1 MPHLDSSTNIDG
13 IQFEDQAAALATP
26 ASGYWKLYAQSTGLK
41 FIEDDGI
48 IHVIHSGVKHVPLPL
63 DVGGGTATI
72 EAWRGSPSINLD
84 ADGETFYATFVAV
97 DWGAASDM
105 TLVFMV
111 GNEIAEDDGDDVS
124 ITATVHG
131 IADGETATDAGQAV
145 ACAQDLTGG
154 DEAINIVNK
163 VTGTIDYNEA
173 THPIALGDVV
183 TIKCAINLAGGGEC
197 TGPLHVIAWWVEH
210 D

>member
-1 MPHLDSSTNIDG
+1 MPHLDASTNIDG
-13 IQFEDQAAALATP
+13 VQFEDQAAALATP
-26 ASGYWKLYAQSTGLK
+26 ASGYWKLFAQSTGLK
-41 FIEDDGI
+41 LIEDDAVV
-48 IHVIHSGVKHVPLPL
+48 HVVHSGVATVPLPISA
-63 DVGGGTATI
+63 GGGTADT

-84 ADGETFYATFVAV
+84 ADGETFHATFVAV

-105 TLVFMV
+105 PLVLMV

-131 IADGETATDAGQAV
+131 TADGETTADAGQAV
-145 ACAQDLTGG
+145 TCVQDLTGG

-163 VTGTIDYNEA
+163 VTGTIDYDNGGS
-173 THPIALGDVV
+173 PIALGDVV
-183 TIKCAINLAGGGEC
+183 TIKCTVNLAGGGEC